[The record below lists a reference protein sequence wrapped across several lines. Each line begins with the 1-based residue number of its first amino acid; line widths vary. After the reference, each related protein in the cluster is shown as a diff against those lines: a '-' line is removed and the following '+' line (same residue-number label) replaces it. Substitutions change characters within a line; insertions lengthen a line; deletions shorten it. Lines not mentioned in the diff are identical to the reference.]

1 MPWII
6 FILLAGVC
14 FCFGQFKI
22 INSSDL
28 LLMQVDSNGDAAI
41 VGKATTNALKI
52 DGSSPFTGM
61 LLYSG
66 DNSGNLIWTA
76 TPSDNQILKV
86 NDPGLFTTSLLA
98 TVVYLNTNDQ
108 IQIQASQRNLAENA
122 VSNTD
127 DGISYYP

>member
-1 MPWII
+1 
-6 FILLAGVC
+6 
-14 FCFGQFKI
+14 
-22 INSSDL
+22 
-28 LLMQVDSNGDAAI
+28 MQVDSNGDAAI